1 MSAFVSRPAA
11 LSVAA
16 LVLCLAAPAQ
26 AQSFL
31 KNLAREAALRAAAA
45 AANGSAQA
53 AQAQPVAAPD
63 GGGGSVEGG
72 DAASEAPAEAAATGP
87 TPWPNNLGARDATSP
102 SRLTFSAELEAEK
115 AAFLEFSKVPC
126 TACEGGRSYDAWA
139 QHFIRLDG
147 SWKAWEKKVG
157 ALEMGQSVTW
167 QGQKSKG
174 AITVVGETPVGAWPC
189 KQLRWTL
196 TRPGEKAERPGLICN
211 ARPDGNPDWTFA
223 F

>member
-1 MSAFVSRPAA
+1 MSAFVSRPIA
-11 LSVAA
+11 LSAAA
-16 LVLCLAAPAQ
+16 LVLCFAAPAQ

-45 AANGSAQA
+45 AASGSAQT
-53 AQAQPVAAPD
+53 AQAQPVAAPE

-72 DAASEAPAEAAATGP
+72 EGPAESAATGP

-102 SRLTFSAELEAEK
+102 GRLTFSAELEAEK